1 MIATCIELS
10 ADCFWLRLIQ
20 LRTRELI
27 RTPPEL
33 EDSDSKRRLAAEI
46 AKLTRPTL
54 PARKAP
60 LIHAFEFTHEPA
72 WNTLKD
78 FIESRGAIDLYGSRD
93 ASREAFAKGLITN
106 GDEWMAMIQ
115 ARNRSSH
122 TYNEKTAREIAEA
135 IRSSFSKEFESFRVK
150 FTELGAVEP

>member
-1 MIATCIELS
+1 
-10 ADCFWLRLIQ
+10 
-20 LRTRELI
+20 
-27 RTPPEL
+27 L

-93 ASREAFAKGLITN
+93 ASREAFAKGLIT
-106 GDEWMAMIQ
+106 
-115 ARNRSSH
+115 
-122 TYNEKTAREIAEA
+122 KTARRDEA
-135 IRSSFSKEFESFRVK
+135 GIEALDWQSLFQ
-150 FTELGAVEP
+150 TEMSAGGGN